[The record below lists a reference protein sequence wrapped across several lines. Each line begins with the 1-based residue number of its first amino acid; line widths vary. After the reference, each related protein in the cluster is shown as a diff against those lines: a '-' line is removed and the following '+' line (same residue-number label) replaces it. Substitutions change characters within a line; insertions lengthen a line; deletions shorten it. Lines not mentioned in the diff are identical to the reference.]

1 MYKLTATQQHI
12 IDAYCEKFGG
22 VTFHET
28 DILVQLQLDKNM
40 ITSEGMSTTG

>member
-22 VTFHET
+22 DGRSTRSGCSTQQLHE
-28 DILVQLQLDKNM
+28 LALKEALEM
-40 ITSEGMSTTG
+40 I